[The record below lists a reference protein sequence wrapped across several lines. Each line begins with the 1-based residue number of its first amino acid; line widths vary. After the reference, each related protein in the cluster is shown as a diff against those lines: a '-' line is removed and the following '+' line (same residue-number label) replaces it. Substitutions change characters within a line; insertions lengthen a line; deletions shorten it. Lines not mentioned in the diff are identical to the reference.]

1 VRDVKLGLVCVGGG
15 RGERYGGDKLA
26 ETFAHRTVFEH
37 SLSALRAPFPE
48 APLVAVCPARQ
59 VARWRHLLEASLP
72 GVVVVA
78 GGDRRQDSVRLGVE
92 RVSAAGAEVV
102 AIHDA
107 ARPLVHPEDV
117 LGAVE
122 ALGDS
127 AGVVLCREVTDTIKE
142 VDGNG
147 VVVATIDRGRLR
159 RAETPQVLRVQ
170 ALRWAW
176 RQLDPGREWTDEAAM
191 LEEAGLTV
199 GTLLAR
205 HPNPKLTAPGD
216 LIAIR
221 ALSAARGDGCGNG
234 GGR

>member
-1 VRDVKLGLVCVGGG
+1 MKLGLVCVGGG

-37 SLSALRAPFPE
+37 SLGALRAPFPE

-59 VARWRHLLEASLP
+59 VARWRQLLETSLP

-78 GGDRRQDSVRLGVE
+78 GGERRQHSVRLGVE
-92 RVSAAGAEVV
+92 RAAAAGAEVV
-102 AIHDA
+102 AVHDA

-117 LGAVE
+117 VGTVE
-122 ALGDS
+122 ALGDF

-142 VDGNG
+142 VDGDG
-147 VVVATIDRGRLR
+147 VVVATVDRSRLR

-170 ALRWAW
+170 ALRRAW
-176 RQLDPGREWTDEAAM
+176 RSVDPARDWTDEAAM
-191 LEEAGLTV
+191 LEEAGLAVRTV
-199 GTLLAR
+199 LAR
-205 HPNPKLTAPGD
+205 HPNPKLTEPGD

-221 ALSAARGDGCGNG
+221 ALSAARRAGRGNG
-234 GGR
+234 DRW